1 MQAGISLQS
10 LAERVL
16 GEAQARTDLVAPVQ
30 RIQADVE
37 ASGVTFHVGVHEIE
51 PQPLFSRQVNE
62 FLGIPPAY
70 GERLA
75 SVSPRNA
82 ADDINLWLRKQEP
95 TKKRLVRTLDLKQ
108 PGQRLT
114 GRAFLSDSFRAL
126 DNADL
131 VGAALP
137 VLAEQGFE
145 IKSANLTDQRLYLQ
159 AVTPRIE
166 TEVKVGDVVQLGLL
180 ITNSEVGLGALA
192 IKFLLYRL
200 WCKNGACSQS
210 VFRKAHVGRSKHVVE
225 EDVVSQY
232 YSDDTRR
239 LDDAAFFA
247 KLRDVIRGAATPAAL
262 EAQVEP
268 LRIAAGIELKRPEA
282 AVEVVAKRLDL
293 NQIEREGVLANLIRG
308 GDLSLWGL
316 SNAVTALAHTSPS
329 YDRSVELESLG
340 HTVIDLP
347 RSAWSEV
354 L

>member
-1 MQAGISLQS
+1 
-10 LAERVL
+10 
-16 GEAQARTDLVAPVQ
+16 
-30 RIQADVE
+30 
-37 ASGVTFHVGVHEIE
+37 
-51 PQPLFSRQVNE
+51 
-62 FLGIPPAY
+62 
-70 GERLA
+70 
-75 SVSPRNA
+75 
-82 ADDINLWLRKQEP
+82 
-95 TKKRLVRTLDLKQ
+95 
-108 PGQRLT
+108 
-114 GRAFLSDSFRAL
+114 
-126 DNADL
+126 
-131 VGAALP
+131 
-137 VLAEQGFE
+137 
-145 IKSANLTDQRLYLQ
+145 
-159 AVTPRIE
+159 
-166 TEVKVGDVVQLGLL
+166 
-180 ITNSEVGLGALA
+180 
-192 IKFLLYRL
+192 
-200 WCKNGACSQS
+200 
-210 VFRKAHVGRSKHVVE
+210 
-225 EDVVSQY
+225 VVSQY